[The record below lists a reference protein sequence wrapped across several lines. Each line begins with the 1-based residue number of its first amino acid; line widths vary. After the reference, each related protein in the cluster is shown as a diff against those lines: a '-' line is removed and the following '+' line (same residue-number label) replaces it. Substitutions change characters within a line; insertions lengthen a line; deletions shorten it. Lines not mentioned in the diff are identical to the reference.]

1 MFVFENEMAENNS
14 LNHSERVFVDDNG
27 IKRKINRVIE
37 ATATDL
43 HHIIG
48 QKYRNEYN
56 VQVKENKIRIPR
68 RKHVAYNNF
77 VEDKQNPREAF
88 KILFEL
94 TKQVLSEWVRKELYT
109 ILYEA
114 PDDLFYIPE
123 VLKWYKKKN
132 KKNSEKNSKP

>member
-1 MFVFENEMAENNS
+1 MAKNNS
-14 LNHSERVFVDDNG
+14 LNRSDRVYVDDNG

-37 ATATDL
+37 ATAEDI

-56 VQVKENKIRIPR
+56 VHAPINKIKIPR

-94 TKQVLSEWVRKELYT
+94 TKQVLSEWVRRELYT

-114 PDDLFYIPE
+114 SDDLFYIPE
-123 VLKWYKKKN
+123 VLKWKKKN
-132 KKNSEKNSKP
+132 KKNSEKNSKT

>member
-1 MFVFENEMAENNS
+1 MAKNDSCDNND
-14 LNHSERVFVDDNG
+14 RRFTDDNG
-27 IKRKINRVIE
+27 IRWKINRVIE
-37 ATATDL
+37 ATAMDI

-56 VQVKENKIRIPR
+56 VHAKENKIKIPR
-68 RKHVAYNNF
+68 RKHFAYNNF

-123 VLKWYKKKN
+123 VIKWKKQKKK
-132 KKNSEKNSKP
+132 KSEQSLKT

>member
-1 MFVFENEMAENNS
+1 MAENNS
-14 LNHSERVFVDDNG
+14 LNHSDRVFVDDNG

-43 HHIIG
+43 HHIIW

-56 VQVKENKIRIPR
+56 VHAPINKIRIPR
-68 RKHVAYNNF
+68 RFHVAYNNF
-77 VEDKQNPREAF
+77 VEGKQNPREAF

-109 ILYEA
+109 ILYKA
-114 PDDLFYIPE
+114 PDDLFYIPD
-123 VLKWYKKKN
+123 VLKWKKKN
-132 KKNSEKNSKP
+132 KKNSKKS